1 METQH
6 WLETLADYGHITS
19 DQVMGLKSNLKEAGR
34 VLSSMIEQSILF
46 CRLTQYEARESDE

>member
-46 CRLTQYEARESDE
+46 RGLT